1 MISKPRKGGGSGL
14 LGLSSHKEEVH
25 PENGHRNLT
34 WLRKEVRKQMDTDV
48 PNKKFVRVVITDR
61 R

>member
-1 MISKPRKGGGSGL
+1 MISKPRKGGDSGL
-14 LGLSSHKEEVH
+14 LGLSSYKKETH

-34 WLRKEVRKQMDTDV
+34 WLRKELRKQMDTNV
-48 PNKKFVRVVITDR
+48 PNEKFVRVVITGR